1 MCIGALWVCTYACR
15 SEVHVGSLSLV
26 FFPLLSETR
35 PLTEPDTQVLAYN
48 GLPVMPRICLRP
60 SPKAGLQ
67 TCADTPS
74 FYTGAQHPNSGP
86 PARTASTIATRSPSP
101 FCCLFTKPQCWDCL
115 IQEHLHGYILN
126 TFSENA
132 FKMFTGWGPVS
143 KNKWTE
149 DHEALSKQRF
159 NQVFTSCHGNHIG
172 NSPKDLL

>member
-1 MCIGALWVCTYACR
+1 MCVHGCTVSVYI
-15 SEVHVGSLSLV
+15 HVQVRGSRGESSFSVLSPTVWDKASHWTWHSSFGLQWLASDAQDLSATI
-26 FFPLLSETR
+26 PQGWTANMCGHTQLLYGCSATR
-35 PLTEPDTQVLAYN
+35 P
-48 GLPVMPRICLRP
+48 
-60 SPKAGLQ
+60 
-67 TCADTPS
+67 
-74 FYTGAQHPNSGP
+74 
-86 PARTASTIATRSPSP
+86 PSP

-132 FKMFTGWGPVS
+132 FKMLTGWGPVS